1 MNSYLKQIK
10 KNNVMKEMF
19 VVAWIYLMI
28 LIIWLEL
35 GYYISEFID
44 WLVDRKYNN
53 KIIQNN

>member
-1 MNSYLKQIK
+1 
-10 KNNVMKEMF
+10 MKEMF
-19 VVAWIYLMI
+19 AIVWIYLMI
-28 LIIWLEL
+28 LVIFLEL

>member
-1 MNSYLKQIK
+1 
-10 KNNVMKEMF
+10 MKEMIAI
-19 VVAWIYLMI
+19 VVIYLMI
-28 LIIWLEL
+28 LVISLEL

>member
-1 MNSYLKQIK
+1 
-10 KNNVMKEMF
+10 MKEMIAI
-19 VVAWIYLMI
+19 VVIYLMI
-28 LIIWLEL
+28 LIISLEL

>member
-1 MNSYLKQIK
+1 
-10 KNNVMKEMF
+10 MKEMIAI
-19 VVAWIYLMI
+19 VVIYLMI
-28 LIIWLEL
+28 LVIFLEL

>member
-1 MNSYLKQIK
+1 
-10 KNNVMKEMF
+10 MKEMIA
-19 VVAWIYLMI
+19 VVVIYLMI
-28 LIIWLEL
+28 LVIFLEL